1 MEMETRTFNCELRA
15 DPMESGSVLIKG
27 SAAVFNKRSELM
39 MTPWGEPF
47 REVIKP
53 GAFDTVLEDDVRGLF
68 NHDHNY
74 VLGRSASKTL
84 RLAVTDSDLNYEID
98 APKTQTI
105 NDLVIEPM
113 KRGDVSQ
120 SSFAFAVANDGDFW
134 EYDDDDG
141 VLLRTITKVK
151 RLFDVS
157 PVTFPAYSDADSSL
171 STRSLEQFKEKQKTN
186 PDAQWRNYVAN
197 YIQTL

>member
-15 DPMESGSVLIKG
+15 DAMESGSVLIKG

-39 MTPWGEPF
+39 RTPWGEPF

-53 GAFDTVLEDDVRGLF
+53 GAFDSVLGDDVRGLF

-84 RLAVTDSDLNYEID
+84 RLSVTDTELNYEID
-98 APKTQTI
+98 APTTQTI
-105 NDLVIEPM
+105 TDLVIEPM
-113 KRGDVSQ
+113 KRGDVNQ
-120 SSFAFAVANDGDFW
+120 SSFAFAVANDGDEW
-134 EYDDDDG
+134 EYDDEDG

-186 PDAQWRNYVAN
+186 PDAQWRNHVEN
-197 YIQTL
+197 FLQTL

>member
-39 MTPWGEPF
+39 RTPWGEPF
-47 REVIKP
+47 REIIKP
-53 GAFDTVLEDDVRGLF
+53 GAFDGVLGDDVRGLF

-84 RLAVTDSDLNYEID
+84 RLSVSDSELVYEID
-98 APKTQTI
+98 APTTQTI
-105 NDLVIEPM
+105 KDLVIEPM
-113 KRGDVSQ
+113 KRGDVNQ
-120 SSFAFAVANDGDFW
+120 SSFAFAVASGGDEW

-171 STRSLEQFKEKQKTN
+171 STRSLERFKEKQKTN

-197 YIQTL
+197 YLQTL